1 MRGGGLASAPWLLA
15 ACLFGRYAA
24 AQDASAPTES
34 AQPGDATARG
44 RSAYQRGIT
53 LAHDEHWSDA
63 LSAFEEAAAA
73 RDAPL
78 IRFNIAYCERA
89 LGRYVAAR
97 NGLRRVL
104 ADPTGLDATQIDDAK
119 AYLAETERLVVRVAV
134 RLEPAAAS
142 LAVDGRSLVPDEG
155 DAGAYLALGRGGD
168 GDPMNR
174 ADFVVVLDPGAH
186 LFRAT
191 RTGHEHALVN
201 RSYRD
206 GDSAALDLRLDLLPA
221 TVALRSDPAQSIVTL
236 DGRELGVSPLDFQRA
251 AGSYKLEVE
260 RRGFETYRATL
271 DLQPGQHVDLTAKL
285 NPYTEPLTKKW
296 WFWGGTAVVVA
307 GGALLTYALT
317 RPAAQPPPYDPG
329 NTGLLL
335 HTQGARW

>member
-1 MRGGGLASAPWLLA
+1 V
-15 ACLFGRYAA
+15 AA
-24 AQDASAPTES
+24 AQDATARAPAPVDSA

-44 RSAYQRGIT
+44 RGAYQRGIT
-53 LAHDEHWSDA
+53 LAREEQWSDA

-104 ADPTGLDATQIDDAK
+104 ADTTGLDAAQVEDAK
-119 AYLAETERLVVRVAV
+119 AYLAETERLLVRVAV
-134 RLEPAAAS
+134 RLDPEAAA
-142 LAVDGRSLVPDEG
+142 LAVDGRSLVPDDA
-155 DAGAYLALGRGGD
+155 DAGAYLALGKAGD

-174 ADFVVVLDPGAH
+174 AAFVVVLDPGAH

-191 RTGHEHALVN
+191 REGHEDALVN
-201 RSYRD
+201 RSFRA
-206 GDSAALDLRLDLLPA
+206 GDNASLDLRLDLLPA
-221 TVALRSDPAQSIVTL
+221 TVALRSEPAQAIVTL
-236 DGRELGVSPLDFQRA
+236 DSRELGVSPLDFQRG
-251 AGSYKLEVE
+251 AGSYKLEVA

-296 WFWGGTAVVVA
+296 WFWTGAAVVVA

-317 RPAAQPPPYDPG
+317 RPSPQPPPYDPG
-329 NTGLLL
+329 NTGWLV
-335 HTQGARW
+335 HTQGWASAARW